1 MDGRNAVSDVVLPDW
16 VFEGAQVWM
25 LRTRGNW
32 GSTPDPTPVTV
43 VRFTAQRVIVNQRGE
58 ELSFLKDNLNGIGKA
73 SDSRLISDDA
83 TDVVNFK
90 RKQAVRG
97 SMSPLRGL
105 INDLLLGNRIGWDE
119 LPDALEAALMLRNAA
134 EEAVWGLERA
144 ADRYGEGLARKDRR

>member
-1 MDGRNAVSDVVLPDW
+1 MTDVALPDW

-43 VRFTAQRVIVNQRGE
+43 LRFTAQRIVVDRMGE
-58 ELSFLKDNLNGIGKA
+58 ELSFLKENLNGIGKA
-73 SDSRLISDDA
+73 SDSKLISDDA

-90 RKQAVRG
+90 RKQAVRD
-97 SMSPLRGL
+97 SMSRLRGV

-119 LPDALEAALMLRNAA
+119 LPNALEAALMLRDAA
-134 EEAVWGLERA
+134 EEAVRGLEKA
-144 ADRYGEGLARKDRR
+144 ADRYGEGLPRSAR